1 MAEPALT
8 GGDPPTTQRAITQ
21 GATTQRATTQR
32 AITQLATTQLA
43 TSQRDRDLR
52 VLSGAVALLK
62 SSDLASALPAF
73 LKEVG
78 PELGL
83 DDLVITRLED
93 DQAGVFDQWRMR
105 ARAGARPHHGVG
117 VAPGT
122 EISFP
127 LLRGEHLV
135 GELRARARA
144 GLTPADIGTVERLC
158 DLLAVA
164 MDGDRMLRREQATVA
179 ALRELDELDELKTTF
194 LGSVSHDLRTTV
206 TIIEGFAML
215 LSRQWADLTEVQR
228 AEFVDRIWTSARSLG
243 TLIEDLLDVA
253 RLDKTAAAPPLQA
266 LDLTELVPK
275 IVNHLSTLLGGHLVS
290 VAVAPH
296 VVACGDP
303 VALERILV
311 NLLSNAT
318 KYTPPGTLIEVSLTV
333 QNGGAVLRVADH
345 GPGIPRPER
354 DRVFERFYRGARGA
368 NSAARGLGIGLA
380 LVHDLVEDQQGRI
393 TLSETDGGG
402 ATFEVTFATAAPPG
416 R

>member
-8 GGDPPTTQRAITQ
+8 GVDPPTTLRAATQ
-21 GATTQRATTQR
+21 SAVTQSATTE
-32 AITQLATTQLA
+32 
-43 TSQRDRDLR
+43 RDRDLR

-62 SSDLASALPAF
+62 ASDLASALPAF
-73 LKEVG
+73 LEEVG

-83 DDLVITRLED
+83 DDLVITRIED
-93 DQAGVFDQWRMR
+93 DQAGVFDQWRVR
-105 ARAGARPHHGVG
+105 ARAGGRHQHNLG

-127 LLRGEHLV
+127 LVRGEHLL

-144 GLTPADIGTVERLC
+144 GLSPSDIATVERLC

-164 MDGDRMLRREQATVA
+164 MDGDRMLRREQETVA
-179 ALRELDELDELKTTF
+179 ALRELDELKTTF

-215 LSRQWADLTEVQR
+215 LSRQWDDLTGAQR
-228 AEFVDRIWTSARSLG
+228 AEFVERIWTSARSLG
-243 TLIEDLLDVA
+243 SLIEDLLDLA
-253 RLDKTAAAPPLQA
+253 RLDKTAAALPLQV

-275 IVNHLSTLLGGHLVS
+275 IVTHLSTLLGHHLVS

-296 VVACGDP
+296 VATCGDP

-318 KYTPPGTLIEVSLTV
+318 KYTPPGTLIEVSLSV
-333 QNGGAVLRVADH
+333 QNGDAVLRVADH

-354 DRVFERFYRGARGA
+354 DRVFERFYRGSRGA

-380 LVHDLVEDQQGRI
+380 LVHDLVEQQQGRI
-393 TLSETDGGG
+393 TLSETCGGG
-402 ATFEVTFATAAPPG
+402 ATFEVTFATAAPVPTSCPG
-416 R
+416 RQDTSGLSPK